1 MGGVRLPAL
10 AGRPRAGRRPLFFRA
25 SSALSLPLIFSSPRL
40 SPRPCVSAV
49 KQISQTPS
57 EPAPRTHVAAEGPL
71 CYLWVQAERIQLETA
86 PLRRVATARHNLI
99 KGWHPVEAVNRKLIR
114 PSLNEIKEQIAPPR
128 RAPLQKKPV
137 PPDQTNAENFYYVKQ
152 MQAKTPMVF
161 VLRDGETLHGAI
173 EWYDRC
179 CLKVNRTE
187 GPNILLY
194 KPAIKYMYKEN

>member
-1 MGGVRLPAL
+1 MEPGN
-10 AGRPRAGRRPLFFRA
+10 RR
-25 SSALSLPLIFSSPRL
+25 
-40 SPRPCVSAV
+40 
-49 KQISQTPS
+49 
-57 EPAPRTHVAAEGPL
+57 
-71 CYLWVQAERIQLETA
+71 
-86 PLRRVATARHNLI
+86 
-99 KGWHPVEAVNRKLIR
+99 LIR
-114 PSLNEIKEQIAPPR
+114 PSLNEMKDPR
-128 RAPLQKKPV
+128 IPRKDAQPKKAT

-161 VLRDGETLHGAI
+161 VLRDGETLHGVI